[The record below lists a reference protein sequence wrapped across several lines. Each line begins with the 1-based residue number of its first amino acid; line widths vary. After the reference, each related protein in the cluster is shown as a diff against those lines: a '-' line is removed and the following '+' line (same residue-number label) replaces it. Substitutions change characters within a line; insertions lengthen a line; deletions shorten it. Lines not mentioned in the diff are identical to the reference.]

1 MTVSPP
7 SSAIHDRAGLQ
18 LGAAGICRFVIA
30 NLYDRVLVSRFI
42 LLALFILPR
51 SFVMALKP
59 VGVAGAASAVTSG
72 DDIATTTQHHA
83 PSGSECPLL
92 NSNNHVFRLPPI

>member
-1 MTVSPP
+1 
-7 SSAIHDRAGLQ
+7 
-18 LGAAGICRFVIA
+18 
-30 NLYDRVLVSRFI
+30 
-42 LLALFILPR
+42 
-51 SFVMALKP
+51 MALKP

-92 NSNNHVFRLPPI
+92 NSNNRGIRGDIRRRHRDDNPAPRALWQ

>member
-1 MTVSPP
+1 M
-7 SSAIHDRAGLQ
+7 AR
-18 LGAAGICRFVIA
+18 
-30 NLYDRVLVSRFI
+30 SRFI

-92 NSNNHVFRLPPI
+92 NSNNHVFRLPPEFFSDGKENFPGAGRQSRRASRRTSLVNHLT